1 MIKVRA
7 AMIRVVLIIPIP
19 NSQSSKIESTARA
32 LCIRIKERL
41 VAEPV
46 IAPVAQILI
55 ARSLERIADQAC
67 NICEEVYYLVRGD
80 DIRHPTG

>member
-1 MIKVRA
+1 MIKVRV
-7 AMIRVVLIIPIP
+7 AMIRVVLIIAIP

-32 LCIRIKERL
+32 LCIRIKDRL

-55 ARSLERIADQAC
+55 ALLILGSARNKFD
-67 NICEEVYYLVRGD
+67 LVFLR
-80 DIRHPTG
+80 

>member
-7 AMIRVVLIIPIP
+7 VMIKVVLIIAIP
-19 NSQSSKIESTARA
+19 NSHSSKIKSTARA

-41 VAEPV
+41 VPEPV

-55 ARSLERIADQAC
+55 ALLTSRNARNNLGFVFLR
-67 NICEEVYYLVRGD
+67 
-80 DIRHPTG
+80 

>member
-1 MIKVRA
+1 
-7 AMIRVVLIIPIP
+7 MIRVVLIIAIP
-19 NSQSSKIESTARA
+19 NSQSSKIESTVRA

-55 ARSLERIADQAC
+55 ALSRRGNARNNLD
-67 NICEEVYYLVRGD
+67 LVFLR
-80 DIRHPTG
+80 

>member
-1 MIKVRA
+1 
-7 AMIRVVLIIPIP
+7 MIRVVLIIAIP

-55 ARSLERIADQAC
+55 ALLIRGSVRNNLEFVFLA
-67 NICEEVYYLVRGD
+67 LVKLRVLLHH
-80 DIRHPTG
+80 RC

>member
-1 MIKVRA
+1 
-7 AMIRVVLIIPIP
+7 MIRVVLIIAIP

-32 LCIRIKERL
+32 LCIRTKERL

-55 ARSLERIADQAC
+55 VLSRRGSARNKFD
-67 NICEEVYYLVRGD
+67 LVFLR
-80 DIRHPTG
+80 